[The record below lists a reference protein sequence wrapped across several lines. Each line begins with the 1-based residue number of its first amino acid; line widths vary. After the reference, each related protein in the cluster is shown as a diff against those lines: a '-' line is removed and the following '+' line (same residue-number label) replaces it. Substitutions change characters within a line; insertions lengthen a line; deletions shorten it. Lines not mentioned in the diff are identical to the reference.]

1 MEQRNEAESLM
12 GKSGSLSVDDDDDV
26 DDGDDDDDDDDVDD
40 VDAGEKWFSLCRA
53 KNVEKW
59 GKLVLSFCRSTLSHR
74 ICGRPTLDRSGTP
87 EVTARSEIRSKLCF
101 FL

>member
-12 GKSGSLSVDDDDDV
+12 GKSGSLSVDDDDD
-26 DDGDDDDDDDDVDD
+26 GDDDDDDDDVDD
-40 VDAGEKWFSLCRA
+40 GEKWFSLCRA

-59 GKLVLSFCRSTLSHR
+59 GKVVLSFCRSTLSHR